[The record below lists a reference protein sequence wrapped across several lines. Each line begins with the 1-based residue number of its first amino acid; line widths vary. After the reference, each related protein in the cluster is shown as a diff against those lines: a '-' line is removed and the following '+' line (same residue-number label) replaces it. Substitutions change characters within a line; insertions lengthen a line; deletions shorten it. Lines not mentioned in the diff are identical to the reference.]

1 MTKFLPQRT
10 PDHLGVLKALL
21 QGALHRRSDRPGN
34 PFKIFCNSQKW
45 YSFAIPCWHYY
56 DLTSQKIA
64 FRAWRNV
71 HNTETFWF
79 QDKPYDVFLSY
90 SHEDEAWVEQ
100 VHCALMLALSLWWT
114 ISLEMS
120 LSPSSPSIDKILI
133 MASKTKSLIF
143 TKTRS
148 WQLAWRTLQR
158 EERECSIAAAFT
170 QETGRLVLS

>member
-1 MTKFLPQRT
+1 MNDWYLFSHFDDSICAKLMTEFLPQRIS
-10 PDHLGVLKALL
+10 DHLGVLKALL

-71 HNTETFWF
+71 HNTETFGF

-100 VHCALMLALSLWWT
+100 VYCARVDV
-114 ISLEMS
+114 
-120 LSPSSPSIDKILI
+120 SSVLVMDKILRNLNI
-133 MASKTKSLIF
+133 AKFSEYLHNFDRGLFPS
-143 TKTRS
+143 TRIGP
-148 WQLAWRTLQR
+148 
-158 EERECSIAAAFT
+158 C
-170 QETGRLVLS
+170 GRLGHQF